1 MQLSKFKIFLVLALA
16 LFLTQNTIA
25 ENPPKREFRGVWFTT
40 GWGIDWPSTTGT
52 SSSAQSAQK
61 AELLQYIEALED
73 LNISTICFQVRSM
86 SDAMYQSSTLPD
98 GLQIPWSSYISGT
111 NKRGTS
117 PGWDPLAYVIE
128 ECHKRGIEVYAWVN
142 PFRWAS
148 STNQSTW
155 STTYDTAIK
164 NKGWLLSYGSSTVLN
179 PAIPEVRQHVIEV
192 CKDIIS
198 NYQVEGIIFDD
209 YFYPTNSSDGSGL
222 PETSSAADY
231 SLYQSSGTTLSIGD
245 WRRENVDKAVQ
256 GIYDMIQETRPEV
269 RFVAGPSPLAGA
281 SASKFGVEMWKRDDG
296 YGYDNQYS
304 TLYSDPLSWLNN
316 KSVDMM
322 ATQIYWHRD
331 HKTAP
336 YNVLTDWWY
345 SLAKHFDRHN
355 CVSMNIYDFDSSM
368 GSNQAELG
376 NTTAHYDEHVANI
389 QASRE
394 YAAKYGV
401 KSTGVNFYDTRHL
414 VSIKSGYDY
423 QAHGEYLRD
432 NCFQRKSINPEIHW
446 KNTPVYSAVSN
457 LIYSSGNLSWT
468 AAPIP
473 TGAHSLTTIR
483 YTVYA
488 IPNSVSYE
496 AASTDDGFSGE
507 YLQGITYSPNYT
519 LSSDKRSGYWY
530 AVCVFDGFGNEH
542 APAIYNYTGG
552 TSTKTTL
559 TNPSNGGS
567 ANWDQIF
574 SWSAVTDATYHLQI
588 SKYENFSNIL
598 IDQPDLTSN
607 SISIN
612 LESLVE
618 GNTYYWKVT
627 TQESGKIATD
637 SEVYS
642 FTVSSLTDAPLAQ
655 LESPSNG
662 ATLSNTATFEWS
674 NSDEHVTSFTFQIAT
689 DATFSNIINSQDMD
703 KVENGSNSTSVYL
716 NSMEA
721 GTYYWR
727 VISKGHI
734 YNDTPSEPYSF
745 IIPELPT
752 IEISLIS
759 PDNGYVIS
767 GTTQHFEWSNV
778 EDATFLLEIA
788 ADENFNHVIIT
799 KDLTTNSYD
808 LNIENIT
815 YSPIYYWRVTAY
827 KNDYKDTTSETNT
840 FLSSSEFE
848 TIDGLC
854 IERLWNYSLYY
865 NSNED
870 NSYDFPSQLGKDQR
884 SMTAYNGKVY
894 ISYRESASSLHL
906 LEFSGETGE
915 YIRTIPL
922 EGDCITGQYGAN
934 CIFVDGGGHLCISN
948 MGTSSSNPITVCTVE
963 ISDDKA
969 TTTQVFT
976 YALPTGARID
986 YANAFG
992 DVTTTGGQIW
1002 GAVSDAGSANDNYVY
1017 KWTRNGDDWTAEY
1030 TIINKFYPTE
1040 NAIGGAP
1047 WVMPL
1052 SATQFLIDG
1061 SSNYPTLYT
1070 FNANGNATYVDGFD
1084 ANTSLTP
1091 TNYEGV
1097 GLGEISLG
1105 NYKFFIYSN
1114 ETAAGTGY
1122 NFNIVNNPSSYDFS
1136 KMEKFWTIPKN
1147 KLGDTSHSYGLNSVA
1162 TINNND
1168 GSATIYVYAPLNGLA
1183 AYRISLP
1190 EIEISLNSPAN
1201 NATFEEDFDFSWNG
1215 VEGAS
1220 YTLEISK
1227 TATFEDIVFNAT
1239 TTSTSYNSSNFN
1251 LASITQY
1258 YWRVKASHPNYTS
1271 ATSEV
1276 RQFTSPVKQ
1285 SAADNLTITELWNK
1299 SVNNNSLPSQ
1309 FLDKADQYYGPYHR
1323 SMTAYNGNIYVTYRE
1338 SSAKL
1343 YLLEFNGKT
1352 GAYNRTITL
1361 SGDCITGSHG
1371 ANGIFVDDG
1380 NNLYV
1385 TSLGTSSSSKA
1396 SVCRVN
1402 LSNGETEN
1410 VFSFGA
1416 ANLRIDYLNGYGDL
1430 TKEGGQ
1436 IWAAVAEN
1444 TTTTTYNNR
1453 VYRWTHKSDG
1463 TWTQEYTTITEFYPT
1478 NGKLGTAPWV
1488 MPISTDE
1495 FIVDGAGN
1503 YPTLYTF
1510 TANGNAI
1517 LKSGLGEN
1525 NNTLKPRTI
1534 GTAGM
1539 NQLTIGKYPLFIYSS
1554 ENYEGA
1560 GYNFDVV
1567 HNPSDYNFADMEFI
1581 ATIPNG
1587 NLGDNRHSSVL
1598 NSIATIKNEDN
1609 SATVFVYAPLNGLAA
1624 YRISLPKVPI
1634 KLNSPINNEV
1644 PEKGFDFSWDG
1655 VSGSEYTL
1663 EISKSASFSDIAF
1676 SATTTNNSYS
1686 STNFALDGETKY
1698 YWRVTAKNDNYTTTT
1713 SSVGEFAT
1721 SELPTIKVN
1730 LLLPYQTEQTISEF
1744 NFTWE
1749 ALDGETPIE
1758 SATYKIEISESESF
1772 DNIFYSAT
1780 TNNKIYSS
1788 KNIPLELNS
1797 KVYYWRVTA
1806 SCNGYLTSTS
1816 EVYPFKSP
1824 TILNPTLYYPYN
1836 NLTFDKDF
1844 IIIALKSYIK
1854 INGEEDYAD
1863 ESILEISKTED
1874 FSEIYFQL
1882 SDQEKWVEMEGNN
1895 GNICLQY
1902 TMPISYLFNGT
1913 YYCRV
1918 RAIKAGYNEQISAVR
1933 KFHVTGQSSTGGSES
1948 NYQVKRE
1955 INSDYHHN
1963 KYSDKIYYTLTNLW
1977 IRNSERNPIDRWSAT
1992 STDYRGFCTRH
2003 DRNGDQDGKDLI
2015 WVARHNGGV
2024 GYLEKYDANSGEYLG
2039 AVELSGTY
2047 EKSTYPCND
2056 VFVDE
2061 SGNLCIMNLKGKS
2074 NDLEIAVV
2082 NAKTGQVLE
2091 SPRFRVSLADIRID
2105 HANILGDITSG
2116 KAYIFGATAE
2126 TTVYRWELNNGSLV
2140 DETPIANTISE
2151 FYPSKDDGTTVKKI
2165 GTAARIYPI
2174 DKDYFYID
2182 GSGTSFTLYKF
2193 NEEGTK
2199 AILTSSF
2206 SSYSSDNNINPTSNH
2221 GNGGTYF
2228 MHDGIPFILYNHSS
2242 FKSTY
2247 EPSASDINYK
2257 YNLAKISSLTEWG
2270 DITNY
2275 WRLPND
2281 IIGTVDHVGDDFG
2294 MLADYLQYNALT
2306 GAPKSSYNASKASR
2320 SNSDYDRTNI
2330 YIYVPGNG
2338 MAAYSL
2344 TRHIETGAE
2353 DVEVQNINIK
2363 ITQDEITF
2371 GCTVDG
2377 AQLYT
2382 LSGMLVNAVEDAT
2395 AISKPFAQGVYVL
2408 RITLNGVTSTH
2419 KIVIK

>member
-1 MQLSKFKIFLVLALA
+1 MQKFATKILLALTLI
-16 LFLTQNTIA
+16 LFFSQNIIA

-148 STNQSTW
+148 STDQSTW

-322 ATQIYWHRD
+322 ATQIYWHSD

-446 KNTPVYSAVSN
+446 ENTPVYSAVSN
-457 LIYSSGNLSWT
+457 LTYSSGNLSWT
-468 AAPIP
+468 AASIP
-473 TGAHSLTTIR
+473 SGAHELTTIR

-488 IPNSVSYE
+488 IPSSVSYE
-496 AASTDDGFSGE
+496 NAITNDGFAGE
-507 YLQGITYSPNYT
+507 YLQGITYSPSYT
-519 LSSDKRSGYWY
+519 LDSDKQSGYWY

-542 APAIYNYTGG
+542 DAAIYNYANGA
-552 TSTKTTL
+552 SAQTTL
-559 TNPSNGGS
+559 ISPSNGGD
-567 ANWDQIF
+567 AKWEQTF

-703 KVENGSNSTSVYL
+703 KVENGSNSTSFYL

-727 VISKGHI
+727 VISKGRI

-840 FLSSSEFE
+840 FLSNSEFE

-865 NSNED
+865 NSSED

-1168 GSATIYVYAPLNGLA
+1168 GSVTI
-1183 AYRISLP
+1183 
-1190 EIEISLNSPAN
+1190 
-1201 NATFEEDFDFSWNG
+1201 
-1215 VEGAS
+1215 
-1220 YTLEISK
+1220 
-1227 TATFEDIVFNAT
+1227 
-1239 TTSTSYNSSNFN
+1239 
-1251 LASITQY
+1251 
-1258 YWRVKASHPNYTS
+1258 
-1271 ATSEV
+1271 
-1276 RQFTSPVKQ
+1276 
-1285 SAADNLTITELWNK
+1285 
-1299 SVNNNSLPSQ
+1299 
-1309 FLDKADQYYGPYHR
+1309 
-1323 SMTAYNGNIYVTYRE
+1323 
-1338 SSAKL
+1338 
-1343 YLLEFNGKT
+1343 
-1352 GAYNRTITL
+1352 
-1361 SGDCITGSHG
+1361 
-1371 ANGIFVDDG
+1371 
-1380 NNLYV
+1380 
-1385 TSLGTSSSSKA
+1385 
-1396 SVCRVN
+1396 
-1402 LSNGETEN
+1402 
-1410 VFSFGA
+1410 
-1416 ANLRIDYLNGYGDL
+1416 
-1430 TKEGGQ
+1430 
-1436 IWAAVAEN
+1436 
-1444 TTTTTYNNR
+1444 
-1453 VYRWTHKSDG
+1453 
-1463 TWTQEYTTITEFYPT
+1463 
-1478 NGKLGTAPWV
+1478 
-1488 MPISTDE
+1488 
-1495 FIVDGAGN
+1495 
-1503 YPTLYTF
+1503 
-1510 TANGNAI
+1510 
-1517 LKSGLGEN
+1517 
-1525 NNTLKPRTI
+1525 
-1534 GTAGM
+1534 
-1539 NQLTIGKYPLFIYSS
+1539 
-1554 ENYEGA
+1554 
-1560 GYNFDVV
+1560 
-1567 HNPSDYNFADMEFI
+1567 
-1581 ATIPNG
+1581 
-1587 NLGDNRHSSVL
+1587 
-1598 NSIATIKNEDN
+1598 
-1609 SATVFVYAPLNGLAA
+1609 FVYAPNNGLAA
-1624 YRISLPKVPI
+1624 YRISLPKIDITLDAPADNAT
-1634 KLNSPINNEV
+1634 LE
-1644 PEKGFDFSWDG
+1644 EDFDFSWSG
-1655 VSGSEYTL
+1655 VEGASYTL
-1663 EISKSASFSDIAF
+1663 ELSTTSTFEKIAF
-1676 SATTTNNSYS
+1676 SATTTSTSYNSA
-1686 STNFALDGETKY
+1686 NFNLASETKY
-1698 YWRVTAKNDNYTTTT
+1698 YWRVKATCENYTATTSEVRQFTSPYKESTTGDLSIEELWNYSVNGNNFPSQLGGDQRSMAAYNGNVYVIDRTTDNQCSLLEFDGKTGAYLKSIPLTGDIYSYTSGTISAWNHKPGNGIFVDGGGNLCVSCLAVSSNQKPLTVCIVDISTGNTTKIFEAELSSASYRIDYANAFGDLTKDGGQIWAATSSNGTSNQNYIYRWTRNGNNWIEEYTIATEFQPSTGTNTGIGGTPWVMPLSSSQFIVDGSYNYPTLYTFNVGGNAIYVDGLKTNSPTELKPNTIGAVGMNQITLGQYPLFIYCNETHGGAGYDFNIVHNPSSFNFSNMEYFWTIPENRLGDVAHSYGLSPIAVIKNSDNSATIYIYAPNNGLAAYRIYLPDMPITLNSPIDNVQTTDGFDFTWTGIEGATYTIELSATPTFDEIAYSATTESSMYSSYNIPSLPNSTSYYWRIKAAHDNYTTTT
-1713 SSVGEFAT
+1713 SAVGQFTTPKKPHLINALYYPNDKEVFNNDIVFI
-1721 SELPTIKVN
+1721 SIKPYVSIKVN
-1730 LLLPYQTEQTISEF
+1730 DQLL
-1744 NFTWE
+1744 
-1749 ALDGETPIE
+1749 
-1758 SATYKIEISESESF
+1758 
-1772 DNIFYSAT
+1772 
-1780 TNNKIYSS
+1780 
-1788 KNIPLELNS
+1788 
-1797 KVYYWRVTA
+1797 
-1806 SCNGYLTSTS
+1806 
-1816 EVYPFKSP
+1816 
-1824 TILNPTLYYPYN
+1824 
-1836 NLTFDKDF
+1836 
-1844 IIIALKSYIK
+1844 
-1854 INGEEDYAD
+1854 YAD
-1863 ESILEISKTED
+1863 ETVLEISKTED
-1874 FSEIYFQL
+1874 FSELYFSGYQYWDEV
-1882 SDQEKWVEMEGNN
+1882 STEDGKN
-1895 GNICLQY
+1895 GDFLCLQR
-1902 TMPISYLFNGT
+1902 TLPISYFSNGT
-1913 YYCRV
+1913 YYWRIRANKSGYDEAISEV
-1918 RAIKAGYNEQISAVR
+1918 RSFEVIDQSNETGSTEVNYKIKREDYEYIPISAN
-1933 KFHVTGQSSTGGSES
+1933 GSQ
-1948 NYQVKRE
+1948 Y
-1955 INSDYHHN
+1955 I
-1963 KYSDKIYYTLTNLW
+1963 LTNLW
-1977 IRNSERNPIDRWSAT
+1977 VRNASINDLGQSGA
-1992 STDYRGFCTRH
+1992 SGDYRGFCARSAKY
-2003 DRNGDQDGKDLI
+2003 GDQNGIDIL
-2015 WVARHNGGV
+2015 WVARHSSGI
-2024 GYLEKYDANSGEYLG
+2024 GYLDRYNATTGERLTSLTLKG
-2039 AVELSGTY
+2039 SHAT
-2047 EKSTYPCND
+2047 STYPCND
-2056 VFVDE
+2056 VFTDD
-2061 SGNLCIMNLKGKS
+2061 SGNLCIMNLKNTT
-2074 NDLEIAVV
+2074 NDILQIATV
-2082 NAKTGQVLE
+2082 NPNTGETTV
-2091 SPRFRVSLADIRID
+2091 RFNLSVPERID
-2105 HANILGDITSG
+2105 HASIVGDINSG
-2116 KAYIFGATAE
+2116 EAYIIAVSAAATI
-2126 TTVYRWELNNGSLV
+2126 YRWELYNGEVQNGGEYES
-2140 DETPIANTISE
+2140 TTITT
-2151 FYPSKDDGTTVKKI
+2151 FYPTNVSSF

-2182 GSGTSFTLYKF
+2182 GSGSAFTLYKF
-2193 NEEGTK
+2193 GTK
-2199 AILTSSF
+2199 SPISTFAAFTDLIPSSN
-2206 SSYSSDNNINPTSNH
+2206 S
-2221 GNGGTYF
+2221 GNGGSYF
-2228 MHDGIPFILYNHSS
+2228 THDGKSFIIYPSSSFNRTDDTINYQFTLANVSSFTEWSSASKYWTLPTTFGFGTLYN
-2242 FKSTY
+2242 
-2247 EPSASDINYK
+2247 AG
-2257 YNLAKISSLTEWG
+2257 G
-2270 DITNY
+2270 DY
-2275 WRLPND
+2275 
-2281 IIGTVDHVGDDFG
+2281 G

-2306 GAPKSSYNASKASR
+2306 GQAKSMEST
-2320 SNSDYDRTNI
+2320 YDRTNI
-2330 YIYVPGNG
+2330 YLYVPGNG

-2344 TRHIETGAE
+2344 TRHVTTGA
-2353 DVEVQNINIK
+2353 DDINGNNVKLGINNS
-2363 ITQDEITF
+2363 EITF
-2371 GCTVDG
+2371 GCEVEN

-2382 LSGMLVNAVEDAT
+2382 LSGIMIGVTENASS
-2395 AISKPFAQGVYVL
+2395 IKKPETRGVYML
-2408 RITLNGVTSTH
+2408 SITIDGVTTIH
-2419 KIVIK
+2419 KIVI

>member
-1 MQLSKFKIFLVLALA
+1 MQKFATKILLVLTLI
-16 LFLTQNTIA
+16 LFFSQNIIA

-61 AELLQYIEALED
+61 AELLQYIEALEY

-111 NKRGTS
+111 NNRGTS

-148 STNQSTW
+148 STDQSTW

-179 PAIPEVRQHVIEV
+179 PGIPEVRQHVIEV

-446 KNTPVYSAVSN
+446 ENTPVYSAVSN
-457 LIYSSGNLSWT
+457 LTYSSGNLSWT
-468 AAPIP
+468 AASIP
-473 TGAHSLTTIR
+473 SGAHELTTIR

-488 IPNSVSYE
+488 IPSSVSYE
-496 AASTDDGFSGE
+496 NAITNDGFAGE
-507 YLQGITYSPNYT
+507 YLQGITYSPSYT
-519 LSSDKRSGYWY
+519 LDSDKQSGYWY

-542 APAIYNYTGG
+542 DAAIYNYANGA
-552 TSTKTTL
+552 SAQTTL
-559 TNPSNGGS
+559 ISPSNGGN
-567 ANWDQIF
+567 AKWEQTF

-618 GNTYYWKVT
+618 ENTYYWKVT

-703 KVENGSNSTSVYL
+703 KVENGSNSTSFYL

-727 VISKGHI
+727 VISKGRI

-865 NSNED
+865 NSSED

-1114 ETAAGTGY
+1114 EIAAGTGY

-1168 GSATIYVYAPLNGLA
+1168 GSVTIFVYAPNNGLA

-1190 EIEISLNSPAN
+1190 EIDITLDAPAD
-1201 NATFEEDFDFSWNG
+1201 NATLEEDFDFSWSG

-1220 YTLEISK
+1220 YTLELSK
-1227 TATFEDIVFNAT
+1227 TSTFDNIAFSAT
-1239 TTSTSYNSSNFN
+1239 TTSTSYNSANFN
-1251 LASITQY
+1251 LASETQY
-1258 YWRVKASHPNYTS
+1258 FWRVKASHPNYTS
-1271 ATSEV
+1271 ATSEI
-1276 RQFTSPVKQ
+1276 RQFTSPFKQ
-1285 SAADNLTITELWNK
+1285 SAANNLTITELWNK
-1299 SVNNNSLPSQ
+1299 SVNNGNTFPSQ
-1309 FLDKADQYYGPYHR
+1309 LGGVQY
-1323 SMTAYNGNIYVTYRE
+1323 SMVAYNDKVYVITRNTG
-1338 SSAKL
+1338 A
-1343 YLLEFNGKT
+1343 LLEFNGST
-1352 GAYNRTITL
+1352 GDYIRTITL
-1361 SGDCITGSHG
+1361 TGDCFTNKAGNKLG
-1371 ANGIFVDDG
+1371 FPTNCIFVDGAG
-1380 NNLYV
+1380 NLCVSNLV
-1385 TSLGTSSSSKA
+1385 TNFTSSEQLT
-1396 SVCRVN
+1396 VCTINIETGVATRIFQ
-1402 LSNGETEN
+1402 SNTI
-1410 VFSFGA
+1410 VTM
-1416 ANLRIDYLNGYGDL
+1416 RIDYANAFGDI

-1436 IWAAVAEN
+1436 IWGAVSGN
-1444 TTTTTYNNR
+1444 GSSNHNR
-1453 VYRWTHKSDG
+1453 IYRWTRKSDG
-1463 TWTQEYTTITEFYPT
+1463 SWAEEYTTLAKFYPT
-1478 NGKLGTAPWV
+1478 NGNLGGAPWI
-1488 MPISTDE
+1488 MPISETD
-1495 FIVDGAGN
+1495 FIADGSGN
-1503 YPTLYTF
+1503 APTLYTF
-1510 TANGNAI
+1510 ISSGNATY
-1517 LKSGLGEN
+1517 KSGFDSKTDLAPTKPNGAGVGQI
-1525 NNTLKPRTI
+1525 TL
-1534 GTAGM
+1534 
-1539 NQLTIGKYPLFIYSS
+1539 GKYPLFIYNNNTHS
-1554 ENYEGA
+1554 GD
-1560 GYNFDVV
+1560 GYSFNIV
-1567 HNPSDYNFADMEFI
+1567 HNPSSYNFSLMEKLKTVPENYFGKESYI
-1581 ATIPNG
+1581 N
-1587 NLGDNRHSSVL
+1587 VL
-1598 NSIATIKNEDN
+1598 NQIATIKNDDN

-1624 YRISLPKVPI
+1624 YRIYLPDMPI
-1634 KLNSPINNEV
+1634 TLNSPIDNDQTED
-1644 PEKGFDFSWDG
+1644 GFDFMWTG
-1655 VSGSEYTL
+1655 VEGASYTIEL
-1663 EISKSASFSDIAF
+1663 SATPTFDEITY
-1676 SATTTNNSYS
+1676 SATTNNNIYS
-1686 STNFALDGETKY
+1686 SNNITSLPNSTTY
-1698 YWRVTAKNDNYTTTT
+1698 YWRIKAAHDNYTTTT
-1713 SSVGEFAT
+1713 SAVG
-1721 SELPTIKVN
+1721 
-1730 LLLPYQTEQTISEF
+1730 Q
-1744 NFTWE
+1744 FT
-1749 ALDGETPIE
+1749 TPKKPHLIN
-1758 SATYKIEISESESF
+1758 A
-1772 DNIFYSAT
+1772 
-1780 TNNKIYSS
+1780 
-1788 KNIPLELNS
+1788 
-1797 KVYYWRVTA
+1797 
-1806 SCNGYLTSTS
+1806 
-1816 EVYPFKSP
+1816 
-1824 TILNPTLYYPYN
+1824 LYYPN
-1836 NLTFDKDF
+1836 DKDAFNNDIVF
-1844 IIIALKSYIK
+1844 ISIK
-1854 INGEEDYAD
+1854 PYVKVDGQVSYAD
-1863 ESILEISKTED
+1863 ETILEISKTED
-1874 FSEIYFQL
+1874 FSELYFSGYQYWDEVVTDDG
-1882 SDQEKWVEMEGNN
+1882 SYT
-1895 GNICLQY
+1895 CLQR
-1902 TMPISYLFNGT
+1902 TLPISYFSNGT
-1913 YYCRV
+1913 YYWRI
-1918 RAIKAGYNEQISAVR
+1918 RATKSGYDEAISETRLFTVIDQSNETGSTESDYRIKREDYEYAPISAN
-1933 KFHVTGQSSTGGSES
+1933 GS
-1948 NYQVKRE
+1948 NY
-1955 INSDYHHN
+1955 I
-1963 KYSDKIYYTLTNLW
+1963 LTNLW
-1977 IRNSERNPIDRWSAT
+1977 VRNATINDLGQSES
-1992 STDYRGFCTRH
+1992 STDYRGFCTRSAQY
-2003 DRNGDQDGKDLI
+2003 GGQDGIDIL
-2015 WVARHNGGV
+2015 WVARHKDGI
-2024 GYLEKYDANSGEYLG
+2024 GYLDRYNASTGERLTSLTLKG
-2039 AVELSGTY
+2039 SHAT
-2047 EKSTYPCND
+2047 STYPCND
-2056 VFVDE
+2056 VFLDK
-2061 SGNLCIMNLKGKS
+2061 SGNLCIMNLK
-2074 NDLEIAVV
+2074 N
-2082 NAKTGQVLE
+2082 TT
-2091 SPRFRVSLADIRID
+2091 ADILQIATVNPETGETTVCLNLSVPERID
-2105 HANILGDITSG
+2105 HARIVGDINSG
-2116 KAYIFGATAE
+2116 EAYVIAVSAAATI
-2126 TTVYRWELNNGSLV
+2126 YRWELYNGEVQNGGEYES
-2140 DETPIANTISE
+2140 TTITT
-2151 FYPSKDDGTTVKKI
+2151 FYPTNVSSF

-2174 DKDYFYID
+2174 DKDYYYID
-2182 GSGTSFTLYKF
+2182 GFGSAFTLYKF
-2193 NEEGTK
+2193 GTK
-2199 AILTSSF
+2199 SPISTFAAF
-2206 SSYSSDNNINPTSNH
+2206 SGLIPTNNG

-2228 MHDGIPFILYNHSS
+2228 THDGKPFIVYPGTS
-2242 FKSTY
+2242 FAIKSET
-2247 EPSASDINYK
+2247 PDYK
-2257 YNLAKISSLTEWG
+2257 FTLANVSSLTEWSSASK
-2270 DITNY
+2270 Y
-2275 WRLPND
+2275 WSLPTTFSF
-2281 IIGTVDHVGDDFG
+2281 GTVVNGGGDYG
-2294 MLADYLQYNALT
+2294 MLADYLQYDALT
-2306 GAPKSSYNASKASR
+2306 GATKSNISTYNSG
-2320 SNSDYDRTNI
+2320 YDRTNI
-2330 YIYVPGNG
+2330 YLYVPGNG

-2344 TRHIETGAE
+2344 TRHVTTGA
-2353 DVEVQNINIK
+2353 DDINGNNVKLGINNS
-2363 ITQDEITF
+2363 EITF
-2371 GCTVDG
+2371 GCEVEN

-2382 LSGMLVNAVEDAT
+2382 LSGIMIGVTENASS
-2395 AISKPFAQGVYVL
+2395 IKKPETRGVYML
-2408 RITLNGVTSTH
+2408 SITIDGVTTIH
-2419 KIVIK
+2419 KIVI

>member
-1 MQLSKFKIFLVLALA
+1 MQKFAKKRFLLLTFLI
-16 LFLTQNTIA
+16 LFLSQYSIA

-148 STNQSTW
+148 STDQSTW

-468 AAPIP
+468 AASIP
-473 TGAHSLTTIR
+473 SGAHDLTTIR

-488 IPNSVSYE
+488 IPSSVSYE
-496 AASTDDGFSGE
+496 NAITDDGFAGE
-507 YLQGITYSPNYT
+507 YLQGITYSPSYT
-519 LSSDKRSGYWY
+519 LDSDKQSGYWY

-542 APAIYNYTGG
+542 DAAIYNYANGA
-552 TSTKTTL
+552 SAQTTL
-559 TNPSNGGS
+559 ISPSNGGD
-567 ANWDQIF
+567 AKWEQTF

-703 KVENGSNSTSVYL
+703 KVENGSNSTSFYL

-727 VISKGHI
+727 VISKGRI

-788 ADENFNHVIIT
+788 DDENFNHVIIT

-948 MGTSSSNPITVCTVE
+948 MGTSSSNPITVCTIE

-1168 GSATIYVYAPLNGLA
+1168 GSVTIFVYAPNNGLA

-1190 EIEISLNSPAN
+1190 EIPITLNSPINDAKP
-1201 NATFEEDFDFSWNG
+1201 EDVFDFSWAG
-1215 VEGAS
+1215 VEGAT
-1220 YTLEISK
+1220 YTLELSK
-1227 TATFEDIVFNAT
+1227 TSTFDNIAFSAST
-1239 TTSTSYNSSNFN
+1239 TATSYSSSNFN
-1251 LASITQY
+1251 LASETQY
-1258 YWRVKASHPNYTS
+1258 YWRVKATCENYIST
-1271 ATSEV
+1271 TSEV
-1276 RQFTSPVKQ
+1276 RSFTSPYKE
-1285 SAADNLTITELWNK
+1285 STTGDLSIEKLWDYNISNLPTELTGDNK
-1299 SVNNNSLPSQ
+1299 
-1309 FLDKADQYYGPYHR
+1309 R
-1323 SMTAYNGNIYVTYRE
+1323 SMTAYNGNIYFTYRA
-1338 SSAKL
+1338 SSTEL
-1343 YLLEFNGKT
+1343 YLLEFDGKT
-1352 GAYNRTITL
+1352 GDFIRQITL
-1361 SGDCITGSHG
+1361 TGDCVSGSYG
-1371 ANGIFVDDG
+1371 ANGIFVDGG
-1380 NNLYV
+1380 NNLCV
-1385 TSLGTSSSSKA
+1385 VSMGSSSTTPA
-1396 SVCRVN
+1396 TVCTVDI
-1402 LSNGETEN
+1402 SSGETTQI
-1410 VFSFGA
+1410 FSYGA
-1416 ANLRIDYLNGYGDL
+1416 TNLRFDYMNARGDI
-1430 TKEGGQ
+1430 TKTGGE
-1436 IWAAVAEN
+1436 IWAASTKNADI
-1444 TTTTTYNNR
+1444 TTYNNYI
-1453 VYRWTHKSDG
+1453 YRWTRNSDG
-1463 TWTQEYTTITEFYPT
+1463 TWTTESTIANSFYPT
-1478 NGKLGTAPWV
+1478 TGETGGTPWV
-1488 MPISTDE
+1488 LPISSSQ
-1495 FIVDGAGN
+1495 FIVDGWGN
-1503 YPTLYTF
+1503 YPSLYTF
-1510 TANGNAI
+1510 KAGDTATLVDGFTSSSELHPAAI
-1517 LKSGLGEN
+1517 GG
-1525 NNTLKPRTI
+1525 I
-1534 GTAGM
+1534 GM
-1539 NQLTIGKYPLFIYSS
+1539 HQLEIGDYPLFVYNN
-1554 ENYEGA
+1554 ETHEGA
-1560 GYNFDVV
+1560 GYNFNITY
-1567 HNPSDYNFADMEFI
+1567 NPSSYDFANLELFW
-1581 ATIPNG
+1581 TIPD
-1587 NLGDNRHSSVL
+1587 DNMGKTNHQYGL
-1598 NSIATIKNEDN
+1598 NSIASIKNEDN
-1609 SATVFVYAPLNGLAA
+1609 SATVYVYAPKNGFAA
-1624 YRISLPKVPI
+1624 YRIYLPDMPI
-1634 KLNSPINNEV
+1634 TLNTPIDNTQTED
-1644 PEKGFDFSWDG
+1644 GFDFIWTGVDG
-1655 VSGSEYTL
+1655 ASYTIEL
-1663 EISKSASFSDIAF
+1663 SATPTFDEIAY
-1676 SATTTNNSYS
+1676 SATTNNNFYS
-1686 STNFALDGETKY
+1686 SNNISSLPNSTTY
-1698 YWRVTAKNDNYTTTT
+1698 YWRIKASHDNYTTTT
-1713 SSVGEFAT
+1713 SAT
-1721 SELPTIKVN
+1721 GQFI
-1730 LLLPYQTEQTISEF
+1730 
-1744 NFTWE
+1744 
-1749 ALDGETPIE
+1749 TPKKPHLIN
-1758 SATYKIEISESESF
+1758 A
-1772 DNIFYSAT
+1772 
-1780 TNNKIYSS
+1780 
-1788 KNIPLELNS
+1788 
-1797 KVYYWRVTA
+1797 
-1806 SCNGYLTSTS
+1806 
-1816 EVYPFKSP
+1816 
-1824 TILNPTLYYPYN
+1824 LYYPNDKEVFN
-1836 NLTFDKDF
+1836 NDIVF
-1844 IIIALKSYIK
+1844 ISIK
-1854 INGEEDYAD
+1854 PYVSNNSSLYAD
-1863 ESILEISKTED
+1863 ETVLEISKTED
-1874 FSEIYFQL
+1874 FSELYFSGYQYWDEV
-1882 SDQEKWVEMEGNN
+1882 STEDGKN
-1895 GNICLQY
+1895 GDFLCLQR
-1902 TMPISYLFNGT
+1902 TLPISYFSNGT
-1913 YYCRV
+1913 YYWRIRANKSGYDEAISEV
-1918 RAIKAGYNEQISAVR
+1918 RSFEVIDQSNETGSTEVNYKIKREDYEYIPISAN
-1933 KFHVTGQSSTGGSES
+1933 GSQ
-1948 NYQVKRE
+1948 Y
-1955 INSDYHHN
+1955 I
-1963 KYSDKIYYTLTNLW
+1963 LTNLW
-1977 IRNSERNPIDRWSAT
+1977 VRNASINDLGQSGT
-1992 STDYRGFCTRH
+1992 SGDYRGFCARSAQY
-2003 DRNGDQDGKDLI
+2003 GDQNGIDIL
-2015 WVARHNGGV
+2015 WLARHSSGI
-2024 GYLEKYDANSGEYLG
+2024 GYLDRYNAATGERLTSLTLKG
-2039 AVELSGTY
+2039 SHAT
-2047 EKSTYPCND
+2047 STYPCND
-2056 VFVDE
+2056 VFTDD
-2061 SGNLCIMNLKGKS
+2061 SGNLCIMNLKNTT
-2074 NDLEIAVV
+2074 NDILQIATV
-2082 NAKTGQVLE
+2082 NPNTGETTV
-2091 SPRFRVSLADIRID
+2091 RFNLSVPERID
-2105 HANILGDITSG
+2105 HARIIGDINSG
-2116 KAYIFGATAE
+2116 SAYIIAVSAVATI
-2126 TTVYRWELNNGSLV
+2126 YRWEIYNGEVQNGGEYES
-2140 DETPIANTISE
+2140 TTITT
-2151 FYPSKDDGTTVKKI
+2151 FYPTNASSF
-2165 GTAARIYPI
+2165 GTAARVYPI

-2182 GSGTSFTLYKF
+2182 GSGSAFTLYKF
-2193 NEEGTK
+2193 GTK
-2199 AILTSSF
+2199 SPISTFAAFTDLIPSSN
-2206 SSYSSDNNINPTSNH
+2206 S
-2221 GNGGTYF
+2221 GNGGSYF
-2228 MHDGIPFILYNHSS
+2228 THDGKSFIIYPSSS
-2242 FKSTY
+2242 FNRT
-2247 EPSASDINYK
+2247 DDTINYK
-2257 YNLAKISSLTEWG
+2257 FTLANVSSFTEWSSASKYWTLPTTFDFGTLLIAGG
-2270 DITNY
+2270 DY
-2275 WRLPND
+2275 
-2281 IIGTVDHVGDDFG
+2281 G

-2306 GAPKSSYNASKASR
+2306 GQARTIGST
-2320 SNSDYDRTNI
+2320 YDRTNI
-2330 YIYVPGNG
+2330 YLYIPGNG

-2344 TRHIETGAE
+2344 TRHVATDAE
-2353 DVEVQNINIK
+2353 SINSENININ
-2363 ITQDEITF
+2363 INSQEITF
-2371 GCTVDG
+2371 GCDVDN

-2382 LSGMLVNAVEDAT
+2382 LSGMLLNSVENASSIE
-2395 AISKPFAQGVYVL
+2395 KPINKGVYIL
-2408 RITLNGVTSTH
+2408 SITINGNTTIH
-2419 KIVIK
+2419 KIII

>member
-1 MQLSKFKIFLVLALA
+1 MQLYKLKIFLVLALA

-40 GWGIDWPSTTGT
+40 GFGIDWPSNPGT
-52 SSSAQSAQK
+52 ANQSTQK
-61 AELLQYIEALED
+61 AELDKYISSLD
-73 LNISTICFQVRSM
+73 NLNINTICFQVRSM

-98 GLQIPWSSYISGT
+98 GLQIPWSSYISGAG
-111 NKRGTS
+111 KRGVN
-117 PGWDPLAYVIE
+117 PGWDPLAYAIE
-128 ECHKRGIEVYAWVN
+128 ECHKRGIEVYAWIN
-142 PFRWAS
+142 PFRWA
-148 STNQSTW
+148 NNGNESTW
-155 STTYDTAIK
+155 TSSYDEAIK
-164 NKGWLLSYGSSTVLN
+164 SKGWLMSNGSYIVLN
-179 PAIPEVRQHVIEV
+179 PGIPEVRQHITNICE
-192 CKDIIS
+192 DIITR
-198 NYQVEGIIFDD
+198 YRIEGFIFDD
-209 YFYPTNSSDGSGL
+209 YFYPSGGTV
-222 PETSSAADY
+222 ESSSAPDY
-231 SLYQSSGTTLSIGD
+231 TLWQNSGTSLSIGD
-245 WRRENVDKAVQ
+245 WRRENVDKTVAS
-256 GIYDMIQETRPEV
+256 IYNMIQETRPEV
-269 RFVAGPSPLAGA
+269 RLVAGPSPLAGA
-281 SASKFGVEMWKRDDG
+281 SASKYGVTMWPK
-296 YGYDNQYS
+296 GYDNQYN
-304 TLYSDPLSWLNN
+304 TLYSDPLSWMD
-316 KSVDMM
+316 KRIVDMM

-331 HKTAP
+331 HTMAP
-336 YNVLTDWWY
+336 YNTLTDWWY
-345 SLAKHFDRHN
+345 SLAKHFNLHN
-355 CVSMNIYDFDSSM
+355 CVSMNVYDFETSM

-376 NTTAHYDEHVANI
+376 NTTAHYAEHVANI
-389 QASRE
+389 KASRE
-394 YAAKYGV
+394 YAEKYGI
-401 KSTGVNFYDTRHL
+401 KSTGVNFYNTHHL
-414 VSIKSGYDY
+414 VNIKSGYNY

-446 KNTPVYSAVSN
+446 KNTPIYNAVSN
-457 LIYSSGNLSWT
+457 LSYSSGKLSWS

-473 TGAHSLTTIR
+473 TGAHELTTIR

-488 IPNSVSYE
+488 IPNSVNYE
-496 AASTDDGFSGE
+496 SAITDDGFDGE
-507 YLQGITYSPNYT
+507 YFQGISYSPSYT
-519 LSSDKRSGYWY
+519 LASGKQSGYWY

-552 TSTKTTL
+552 TSAQTTL
-559 TNPSNGGS
+559 TTPANNGLAG
-567 ANWDQIF
+567 WEQTF
-574 SWSAVTDATYHLQI
+574 SWSTVNGATYHLQI
-588 SKYENFSNIL
+588 SEYENFSNIL
-598 IDQPDLTSN
+598 IDKPNLTNN

-612 LESLVE
+612 LENLVE
-618 GNTYYWKVT
+618 GKTYYWKVT

-637 SEVYS
+637 SEI
-642 FTVSSLTDAPLAQ
+642 FTFNVTSLTDAPLAQ

-662 ATLSNTATFEWS
+662 VSVSNTATFTWS
-674 NSDEHVTSFTFQIAT
+674 NADEHVTSYTFQIAT
-689 DATFSNIINSQDMD
+689 DANFSNIINSQDME
-703 KVENGSNSTSVYL
+703 KASNGTNSANFYINDLT
-716 NSMEA
+716 A

-727 VISKGHI
+727 VISKGRI
-734 YNDTPSEPYSF
+734 YYDTPSETYTF
-745 IIPELPT
+745 IVPTLPS
-752 IEISLIS
+752 IEISLSS
-759 PDNGYVIS
+759 PENGHTVD
-767 GTTQHFEWSNV
+767 GTTQHFEWSDIK
-778 EDATFLLEIA
+778 DATYLFEIA
-788 ADENFNHVIIT
+788 TDENFSQVILS
-799 KDLTTNSYD
+799 KELTSNSYD
-808 LNIENIT
+808 INVENIT

-827 KNDYKDTTSETNT
+827 KSDFKDTSSETRT
-840 FLSSSEFE
+840 FLNNSEFE
-848 TIDGLC
+848 TIEELC
-854 IERLWNYSLYY
+854 IERLWNYSKNY
-865 NSNED
+865 NSND
-870 NSYDFPSQLGKDQR
+870 DKNYAFPSQLGKDQR
-884 SMTAYNGKVY
+884 SMTTFNGNVY
-894 ISYRESASSLHL
+894 ISYRESASNLHL
-906 LEFSGETGE
+906 LEFNGKTGK
-915 YIRTIPL
+915 YIRTIDL
-922 EGDCITGQYGAN
+922 SGDCITGQYGAN
-934 CIFVDGGGHLCISN
+934 CIFTDDAGHLCVSN
-948 MGTSSSNPITVCTVE
+948 MGTSSSNPLTVCTVD
-963 ISDDKA
+963 ITTG

-976 YALPTGARID
+976 YSNLPSARID
-986 YANAFG
+986 YVNATG
-992 DVTTTGGQIW
+992 DITATGAQIW
-1002 GAVSDAGSANDNYVY
+1002 GAVSSAASGNNNYVY
-1017 KWTRNGDDWTAEY
+1017 RWTRNGNAWTDEY
-1030 TIINKFYPTE
+1030 TIINDFYPVD
-1040 NAIGGAP
+1040 GVVGSAP
-1047 WVMPL
+1047 WVLPI
-1052 SATQFLIDG
+1052 SSTQFLVDG
-1061 SSNYPTLYT
+1061 SSIHPTLYT
-1070 FNANGNATYVDGFD
+1070 FNAKGNATYIDGFD
-1084 ANTSLTP
+1084 SNTSLTP
-1091 TNYEGV
+1091 TNVSAV
-1097 GLGEISLG
+1097 GMAQVTIGSYPL
-1105 NYKFFIYSN
+1105 FIYSN
-1114 ETAAGTGY
+1114 QTSEGSGY
-1122 NFNIVNNPSSYDFS
+1122 NFNIVHNPSSFDFS

-1147 KLGDTSHSYGLNSVA
+1147 PLGDINHQYGLNSIA
-1162 TINNND
+1162 TLKNDD
-1168 GSATIYVYAPLNGLA
+1168 GSATVFVYAPKNGLA

-1190 EIEISLNSPAN
+1190 EVEISLNSPADGE
-1201 NATFEEDFDFSWNG
+1201 TFEEDFDFTWSG
-1215 VEGAS
+1215 VEGAN
-1220 YTLEISK
+1220 YTIELSK
-1227 TATFEDIVFNAT
+1227 TESFDEIAFSAT
-1239 TTSTSYNSSNFN
+1239 TEGTSYNSANFN
-1251 LASITQY
+1251 FASKTQY
-1258 YWRVKASHPNYTS
+1258 YWRVKASHENYTS

-1276 RQFTSPVKQ
+1276 RNFTSPQKK
-1285 SAADNLTITELWNK
+1285 SAKDILTIEEVWNK
-1299 SVNNNSLPSQ
+1299 SINNGKTFPSE
-1309 FLDKADQYYGPYHR
+1309 LNIKDTNNASYMR
-1323 SMTAYNGNIYVTYRE
+1323 SMTAYNGYLYITCRE
-1338 SSAKL
+1338 SANKPY
-1343 YLLEFNGKT
+1343 YLLEYTTSGVL
-1352 GAYNRTITL
+1352 NRKITL
-1361 SGDCITGSHG
+1361 TGDCLTDTYGVNS
-1371 ANGIFVDDG
+1371 IFVDG
-1380 NNLYV
+1380 ANNLCIANMTLNSSKNPLYICTV
-1385 TSLGTSSSSKA
+1385 NVASGETNRVFESPLTSSSY
-1396 SVCRVN
+1396 
-1402 LSNGETEN
+1402 
-1410 VFSFGA
+1410 
-1416 ANLRIDYLNGYGDL
+1416 RIDYANAFGDL
-1430 TKEGGQ
+1430 SKSGGQ
-1436 IWAAVAEN
+1436 IWAAAASSNKVF
-1444 TTTTTYNNR
+1444 
-1453 VYRWTHKSDG
+1453 RWTQNSDG
-1463 TWTQEYTTITEFYPT
+1463 SWTEESTTINTYCPSNKT
-1478 NGKLGTAPWV
+1478 SLGVAPCI
-1488 MPISTDE
+1488 MPISSE
-1495 FIVDGAGN
+1495 QFIVDGADN
-1503 YPTLYTF
+1503 YPTLYSF
-1510 TANGNAI
+1510 NASGNATYI
-1517 LKSGLGEN
+1517 SGFDS
-1525 NNTLKPRTI
+1525 NTELTPRTI
-1534 GTAGM
+1534 AAGGVG
-1539 NQLTIGKYPLFIYSS
+1539 QTILGKYNLFIYNS
-1554 ENYEGA
+1554 EAPTGS
-1560 GYNFDVV
+1560 GYNFDIV
-1567 HNPSDYNFADMEFI
+1567 HNPSSYDFSKMESI
-1581 ATIPNG
+1581 EEEIPNG
-1587 NLGDNRHSSVL
+1587 SLGNSKHSTVL

-1624 YRISLPKVPI
+1624 YRISLPKLPI
-1634 KLNSPINNEV
+1634 KLNSPVNNEV

-1663 EISKSASFSDIAF
+1663 EISKSASFGDIAF

-1686 STNFALDGETKY
+1686 STKFALDGETKY
-1698 YWRVTAKNDNYTTTT
+1698 YWRVTAKNENYTTTT

-1749 ALDGETPIE
+1749 AFDGETPIE
-1758 SATYKIEISESESF
+1758 DATYKIEISETESF
-1772 DNIFYSAT
+1772 DKIFYSAT

-1844 IIIALKSYIK
+1844 LFIALKSYIK
-1854 INGEEDYAD
+1854 INGQKEYAD

-1882 SDQEKWVEMEGNN
+1882 SDQKKWIEMDGNN
-1895 GNICLQY
+1895 GNTCLQY

-1918 RAIKAGYNEQISAVR
+1918 RAIKEGYNEQTSAVR

-2015 WVARHNGGV
+2015 WIARHNGGV

-2039 AVELSGTY
+2039 TVELSGTY

-2074 NDLEIAVV
+2074 NDLEIVVV

-2126 TTVYRWELNNGSLV
+2126 TTVYRWELNSGSLV

-2257 YNLAKISSLTEWG
+2257 YNLAKISSLTEWEN
-2270 DITNY
+2270 ITNY

-2294 MLADYLQYNALT
+2294 MLADYLQYDALT

-2344 TRHIETGAE
+2344 TRHIETGSE
-2353 DVEVQNINIK
+2353 DIEVQDINIK
-2363 ITQDEITF
+2363 TTKDEITF

>member
-1 MQLSKFKIFLVLALA
+1 MQLSKLKIFLVLALA

-40 GWGIDWPSTTGT
+40 GFGIDWPSNPGT
-52 SSSAQSAQK
+52 ANQSTQK
-61 AELLQYIEALED
+61 AELDKYISSLD
-73 LNISTICFQVRSM
+73 NLNINTICFQVRSM

-98 GLQIPWSSYISGT
+98 GLQIPWSSYISGAG
-111 NKRGTS
+111 KRGVN
-117 PGWDPLAYVIE
+117 PGWDPLAYAIE
-128 ECHKRGIEVYAWVN
+128 ECHKRGIEVYAWIN
-142 PFRWAS
+142 PFRWA
-148 STNQSTW
+148 NNGNESTW
-155 STTYDTAIK
+155 TSSYDEAIK
-164 NKGWLLSYGSSTVLN
+164 SKGWLMSNGSYIVLN
-179 PAIPEVRQHVIEV
+179 PGIPEVRQHITNICE
-192 CKDIIS
+192 DIITR
-198 NYQVEGIIFDD
+198 YRIEGFIFDD
-209 YFYPTNSSDGSGL
+209 YFYPSGGTV
-222 PETSSAADY
+222 ESSSAPDY
-231 SLYQSSGTTLSIGD
+231 TLWQNSGTSLSIGD
-245 WRRENVDKAVQ
+245 WRRENVDKTVAS
-256 GIYDMIQETRPEV
+256 IYNMIQEIRPEV
-269 RFVAGPSPLAGA
+269 RLVAGPSPLAGA
-281 SASKFGVEMWKRDDG
+281 SASKYGVTMWPK
-296 YGYDNQYS
+296 GYDNQYN
-304 TLYSDPLSWLNN
+304 TLYSDPLSWMD
-316 KSVDMM
+316 KRIVDMM

-331 HKTAP
+331 HTMAP
-336 YNVLTDWWY
+336 YNTLTDWWY
-345 SLAKHFDRHN
+345 SLAKHFNLHN
-355 CVSMNIYDFDSSM
+355 CVSMNVYDFETSM

-376 NTTAHYDEHVANI
+376 NTTAHYAEHVANI
-389 QASRE
+389 KASRE
-394 YAAKYGV
+394 YAEKYGI
-401 KSTGVNFYDTRHL
+401 KSTGVNFYNTHHL
-414 VSIKSGYDY
+414 VNIKSGYNY

-446 KNTPVYSAVSN
+446 KNTPIYNAVSN
-457 LIYSSGNLSWT
+457 LSYSSGKLSWS

-473 TGAHSLTTIR
+473 TGAHALTTIR

-488 IPNSVSYE
+488 IPNSVNYE
-496 AASTDDGFSGE
+496 TASTDDGFAGE
-507 YLQGITYSPNYT
+507 YLQGVTYDPSYT
-519 LSSDKRSGYWY
+519 LASGKQSGYWY

-552 TSTKTTL
+552 TSAQTTL
-559 TNPSNGGS
+559 TTPANNGLAG
-567 ANWDQIF
+567 WEQTF
-574 SWSAVTDATYHLQI
+574 SWSAVNGATYHLQI
-588 SKYENFSNIL
+588 SEYENFSNIL
-598 IDQPDLTSN
+598 IDKPNLTNN

-612 LESLVE
+612 LENLVE
-618 GNTYYWKVT
+618 GKTYYWKVT

-637 SEVYS
+637 SKI
-642 FTVSSLTDAPLAQ
+642 FTFNVTSLTDAPLAQ

-662 ATLSNTATFEWS
+662 VSVSNTATFTWS
-674 NSDEHVTSFTFQIAT
+674 NADEHVTSYTFQIAT
-689 DATFSNIINSQDMD
+689 DANFSNIINSQDME
-703 KVENGSNSTSVYL
+703 KASNGTNSANFYINDLT
-716 NSMEA
+716 A

-727 VISKGHI
+727 VISKGRI
-734 YNDTPSEPYSF
+734 YYDTPSETYTF
-745 IIPELPT
+745 IVPTLPS
-752 IEISLIS
+752 IEISLSS
-759 PDNGYVIS
+759 PENGHTVD
-767 GTTQHFEWSNV
+767 GTTQHFEWSDIK
-778 EDATFLLEIA
+778 DATYLFEIA
-788 ADENFNHVIIT
+788 TDENFSQVILS
-799 KDLTTNSYD
+799 KELTSNSYD
-808 LNIENIT
+808 INVENIT

-827 KNDYKDTTSETNT
+827 KSDFKDTSSETRT
-840 FLSSSEFE
+840 FLNNSEFE
-848 TIDGLC
+848 TIEEIC
-854 IERLWNYSLYY
+854 IERLWNYSKNY
-865 NSNED
+865 NSND
-870 NSYDFPSQLGKDQR
+870 DKNYAFPSQLGKDQR
-884 SMTAYNGKVY
+884 SMTTFNGNVY
-894 ISYRESASSLHL
+894 ISYRESASNLHL
-906 LEFSGETGE
+906 LEFNGKTGK
-915 YIRTIPL
+915 YIRTIDL
-922 EGDCITGQYGAN
+922 SGDCITGQYGAN
-934 CIFVDGGGHLCISN
+934 CIFTDDAGHLCVSN
-948 MGTSSSNPITVCTVE
+948 MGTSSSNPLTVCTVD
-963 ISDDKA
+963 ITTG

-976 YALPTGARID
+976 YSNLPSARID
-986 YANAFG
+986 YVNATG
-992 DVTTTGGQIW
+992 DITATGAQIW
-1002 GAVSDAGSANDNYVY
+1002 GAVSSAASGNNNYVY
-1017 KWTRNGDDWTAEY
+1017 RWTRYGNAWTDEY
-1030 TIINKFYPTE
+1030 TIINDFYPVD
-1040 NAIGGAP
+1040 GVVGSAP
-1047 WVMPL
+1047 WVLPI
-1052 SATQFLIDG
+1052 SSTQFLVDG
-1061 SSNYPTLYT
+1061 SSIHPTLYT
-1070 FNANGNATYVDGFD
+1070 FNAKGNATYIDGFD
-1084 ANTSLTP
+1084 SNTSLTP
-1091 TNYEGV
+1091 TNVSAV
-1097 GLGEISLG
+1097 GMAQVTVG
-1105 NYKFFIYSN
+1105 NYPLFIYSN
-1114 ETAAGTGY
+1114 ETSVGAGF
-1122 NFNIVNNPSSYDFS
+1122 NFNIVHNPSSFDFS
-1136 KMEKFWTIPKN
+1136 KMEKFWAIPKN
-1147 KLGDTSHSYGLNSVA
+1147 RLGDENHLYGLNSIA
-1162 TINNND
+1162 SIKNDD
-1168 GSATIYVYAPLNGLA
+1168 GSATVFVYAPNNGLA
-1183 AYRISLP
+1183 AFRISLP
-1190 EIEISLNSPAN
+1190 KIEISLNSPADN
-1201 NATFEEDFDFSWNG
+1201 TVFEEDFDFSWNG
-1215 VEGAS
+1215 VDGAS

-1227 TATFEDIVFNAT
+1227 TATFEDIAFTAT

-1276 RQFTSPVKQ
+1276 RQFTSPVSQ
-1285 SAADNLTITELWNK
+1285 SAIDNLTIKEVWNK
-1299 SVNNNSLPSQ
+1299 SVNNDSLPSQ

-1371 ANGIFVDDG
+1371 ANGIFVDNG

-1396 SVCRVN
+1396 SVCSVN
-1402 LSNGETEN
+1402 LSTGATKN

-1436 IWAAVAEN
+1436 IWGAVAEN

-1453 VYRWTHKSDG
+1453 VYRWIRKNDG
-1463 TWTQEYTTITEFYPT
+1463 SWTQEYTTITEFYPT
-1478 NGKLGTAPWV
+1478 NGKLSTAPWV

-1517 LKSGLGEN
+1517 IKSGLGEN
-1525 NNTLKPRTI
+1525 DNTLKPRTI
-1534 GTAGM
+1534 GTGGTH
-1539 NQLTIGKYPLFIYSS
+1539 QITLGKYPLFIYSS
-1554 ENYEGA
+1554 ENYQGA

-1587 NLGDNRHSSVL
+1587 NLGDIRHSSVL

-1624 YRISLPKVPI
+1624 YRISLPNVPI

-1676 SATTTNNSYS
+1676 SATTANNSYS

-1698 YWRVTAKNDNYTTTT
+1698 YWRVTAKNENYTTTT

-1758 SATYKIEISESESF
+1758 SATYKIEISEAESF
-1772 DNIFYSAT
+1772 DKIFYSAT

-1816 EVYPFKSP
+1816 EVRSFKSP

-1844 IIIALKSYIK
+1844 LFIALKSYIK
-1854 INGEEDYAD
+1854 INGQKEYAD
-1863 ESILEISKTED
+1863 NSILEISKTED

-1882 SDQEKWVEMEGNN
+1882 SDQDKWVEMEGNN

-1913 YYCRV
+1913 YYWRV
-1918 RAIKAGYNEQISAVR
+1918 RANKVGYDEQISAVR
-1933 KFHVTGQSSTGGSES
+1933 KFIVEGQSNSFGSEEES
-1948 NYQVKRE
+1948 YQVLRE
-1955 INSDYHHN
+1955 NNSDYAPYLYN
-1963 KYSDKIYYTLTNLW
+1963 SSEKLYYTLTNLW
-1977 IRNSERNPIDRWSAT
+1977 IRNSERSPIDRWGSAT

-2015 WVARHNGGV
+2015 WIARHNGSI

-2039 AVELSGTY
+2039 TVEITGTY

-2056 VFVDE
+2056 VFVDDG
-2061 SGNLCIMNLKGKS
+2061 GNLCIMNLKGDS
-2074 NDLEIAVV
+2074 NDLEIVIV
-2082 NAKTGQVLE
+2082 DTKTGQVQA
-2091 SPRFRVSLADIRID
+2091 SPRFRASLAGVRID
-2105 HANILGDITSG
+2105 HANIVGDITSG
-2116 KAYIFGATAE
+2116 EAYIFGATSNDVANI
-2126 TTVYRWELNNGSLV
+2126 YRWEVQNGVIV
-2140 DETPIANTISE
+2140 DDAPIINKIAS
-2151 FYPSKDDGTTVKKI
+2151 FYPSKDGSTSVKML

-2174 DKDYFYID
+2174 DKDYFYVD
-2182 GSGTSFTLYKF
+2182 GAGTSFTLYKF
-2193 NEEGTK
+2193 NEEGTN
-2199 AILTSSF
+2199 ATLTSSF
-2206 SSYSSDNNINPTSNH
+2206 SSYSSNKDINPSSNH

-2228 MHDGIPFILYNHSS
+2228 IHDGIPFIVYNNSS
-2242 FKSTY
+2242 FTSNTP
-2247 EPSASDINYK
+2247 EASSINYK
-2257 YNLAKISSLTEWG
+2257 YNIAKVSSLTEWG
-2270 DITNY
+2270 AITKY
-2275 WRLPND
+2275 WGIPND
-2281 IIGTVDHVGDDFG
+2281 NIGTVANGGKDFG
-2294 MLADYLQYNALT
+2294 MLADYLQYDAQT
-2306 GAPKSSYNASKASR
+2306 GKPKSNYTSKTSR
-2320 SNSDYDRTNI
+2320 AVSNNDRTNI

-2344 TRHIETGAE
+2344 TRYKHIVTGAE

-2382 LSGMLVNAVEDAT
+2382 LSGMLVNSVEDAS

>member
-1 MQLSKFKIFLVLALA
+1 MQKFAIRLI
-16 LFLTQNTIA
+16 LFLSILFFATQNSIA
-25 ENPPKREFRGVWFTT
+25 DTYPKREFRGVWFTT

-148 STNQSTW
+148 STDQSTW

-414 VSIKSGYDY
+414 VSVKSGYDY
-423 QAHGEYLRD
+423 QEHGQYLRD
-432 NCFQRKSINPEIHW
+432 NCFQRKSITPEIHW
-446 KNTPVYSAVSN
+446 KNTPIYNAVNN
-457 LIYSSGNLSWT
+457 LAYSSGTLSWT

-703 KVENGSNSTSVYL
+703 KVENGSNSTSFYL

-727 VISKGHI
+727 VISKGRI

-827 KNDYKDTTSETNT
+827 KNDYKDTTSEANT

-1017 KWTRNGDDWTAEY
+1017 RWTRNGDDWTAEY

-1168 GSATIYVYAPLNGLA
+1168 GSVTIFVYAPNNGLA

-1190 EIEISLNSPAN
+1190 EIDITLDAPAD
-1201 NATFEEDFDFSWNG
+1201 NATLDGDFNFSWSG

-1220 YTLEISK
+1220 YTLELS
-1227 TATFEDIVFNAT
+1227 TTSTFEKIAFSAT
-1239 TTSTSYNSSNFN
+1239 TTSTSYNSANFN
-1251 LASITQY
+1251 LASETQY
-1258 YWRVKASHPNYTS
+1258 YWRVKATCENYT
-1271 ATSEV
+1271 ATTSEV
-1276 RQFTSPVKQ
+1276 RQFTSPYKE
-1285 SAADNLTITELWNK
+1285 STTGRLSIEKLFNYSLYADGSTLDNEGGLLSELNGD
-1299 SVNNNSLPSQ
+1299 NR
-1309 FLDKADQYYGPYHR
+1309 R
-1323 SMTAYNGNIYVTYRE
+1323 SMAAYNGKVYVTYRE
-1338 SSAKL
+1338 STSKL
-1343 YLLEFNGKT
+1343 HLLEFNGET
-1352 GAYNRTITL
+1352 CEYIRTITL
-1361 SGDCITGSHG
+1361 TGDCISGSYG
-1371 ANGIFVDDG
+1371 ANGLFVDDA
-1380 NNLYV
+1380 NNLCV
-1385 TSLGTSSSSKA
+1385 VAMGTSSTILTT
-1396 SVCRVN
+1396 VCTVDISTGN
-1402 LSNGETEN
+1402 TTKQ
-1410 VFSFGA
+1410 FSYGA
-1416 ANLRIDYLNGYGDL
+1416 ANLRFDYVNARGDV
-1430 TKEGGQ
+1430 TKTGGE
-1436 IWAAVAEN
+1436 IWAASTEN
-1444 TTTTTYNNR
+1444 TTTTTNNNR
-1453 VYRWTHKSDG
+1453 IYRWTRKSDG
-1463 TWTQEYTTITEFYPT
+1463 SWTTASTVASSFYPT
-1478 NGKLGTAPWV
+1478 TGKTGGTPWV
-1488 MPISTDE
+1488 LPISSTQ
-1495 FIVDGAGN
+1495 FIVDGGGN

-1510 TANGNAI
+1510 NAGGYAT
-1517 LKSGLGEN
+1517 LVDGFDTTSDEK
-1525 NNTLKPRTI
+1525 LKP
-1534 GTAGM
+1534 
-1539 NQLTIGKYPLFIYSS
+1539 LTIGAVGMSQITIGEYPLFIYCN
-1554 ENYEGA
+1554 ETHEGK
-1560 GYNFDVV
+1560 GYNFNIAY
-1567 HNPSDYNFADMEFI
+1567 NPSSYDFSKMELYWNV
-1581 ATIPNG
+1581 PEG
-1587 NLGDNRHSSVL
+1587 SVLGKINHQYGL
-1598 NSIATIKNEDN
+1598 NSIATVKNEDN
-1609 SATVFVYAPLNGLAA
+1609 SAMVYVYAPKNGLAG
-1624 YRISLPKVPI
+1624 YRIYLPDMPI
-1634 KLNSPINNEV
+1634 TLNSPIDNV
-1644 PEKGFDFSWDG
+1644 QTTDGFDFTWTG
-1655 VSGSEYTL
+1655 IEGATYTIEL
-1663 EISKSASFSDIAF
+1663 SATPTFDEIAY
-1676 SATTTNNSYS
+1676 SATTESSMYS
-1686 STNFALDGETKY
+1686 SYNIPSLPNYTSY
-1698 YWRVTAKNDNYTTTT
+1698 YWRIKAAHDNYTTTT
-1713 SSVGEFAT
+1713 STVGQFITPKKPHLINGLYSPNNEETVNSDILFI
-1721 SELPTIKVN
+1721 SIK
-1730 LLLPYQTEQTISEF
+1730 PYVS
-1744 NFTWE
+1744 
-1749 ALDGETPIE
+1749 
-1758 SATYKIEISESESF
+1758 
-1772 DNIFYSAT
+1772 
-1780 TNNKIYSS
+1780 
-1788 KNIPLELNS
+1788 
-1797 KVYYWRVTA
+1797 
-1806 SCNGYLTSTS
+1806 
-1816 EVYPFKSP
+1816 
-1824 TILNPTLYYPYN
+1824 N
-1836 NLTFDKDF
+1836 NL
-1844 IIIALKSYIK
+1844 
-1854 INGEEDYAD
+1854 EDYAD
-1863 ESILEISKTED
+1863 EVFLEISKTED
-1874 FSEIYFQL
+1874 FSELYFSGYQYWDEVVTDDG
-1882 SDQEKWVEMEGNN
+1882 SYT
-1895 GNICLQY
+1895 CLQR
-1902 TMPISYLFNGT
+1902 TLPISYFSNGT
-1913 YYCRV
+1913 YYWRI
-1918 RAIKAGYNEQISAVR
+1918 RATKSGYDEAISETRLFTVIDQSNETGSTESDYRIKREDYEYAPISAN
-1933 KFHVTGQSSTGGSES
+1933 GS
-1948 NYQVKRE
+1948 NY
-1955 INSDYHHN
+1955 I
-1963 KYSDKIYYTLTNLW
+1963 LTNLW
-1977 IRNSERNPIDRWSAT
+1977 VRNATINDLGQSES
-1992 STDYRGFCTRH
+1992 STDYRGFCTRSAQY
-2003 DRNGDQDGKDLI
+2003 GGQDGIDIL
-2015 WVARHNGGV
+2015 WVARHKDGI
-2024 GYLEKYDANSGEYLG
+2024 GYLDRYNASTGERLTSLTLKG
-2039 AVELSGTY
+2039 SHAT
-2047 EKSTYPCND
+2047 STYPCND
-2056 VFVDE
+2056 VFLDK
-2061 SGNLCIMNLKGKS
+2061 SGNLCIMNLK
-2074 NDLEIAVV
+2074 N
-2082 NAKTGQVLE
+2082 TT
-2091 SPRFRVSLADIRID
+2091 ADILQIATVNPETGETTVCLNLSVPERID
-2105 HANILGDITSG
+2105 HARIVGDINSG
-2116 KAYIFGATAE
+2116 EAYVIAVSAAATI
-2126 TTVYRWELNNGSLV
+2126 YRWELYNGEVQNGGEYES
-2140 DETPIANTISE
+2140 TTITT
-2151 FYPSKDDGTTVKKI
+2151 FYPTNVSSF

-2174 DKDYFYID
+2174 DKDYYYID
-2182 GSGTSFTLYKF
+2182 GFGSAFTLYKF
-2193 NEEGTK
+2193 GTK
-2199 AILTSSF
+2199 SPISTFAAF
-2206 SSYSSDNNINPTSNH
+2206 SGLIPTNNG

-2228 MHDGIPFILYNHSS
+2228 THDGKPFIVYPGTS
-2242 FKSTY
+2242 FAIKSET
-2247 EPSASDINYK
+2247 PDYK
-2257 YNLAKISSLTEWG
+2257 FTLANVSSLTEWSSASK
-2270 DITNY
+2270 Y
-2275 WRLPND
+2275 WSLPTTFSF
-2281 IIGTVDHVGDDFG
+2281 GTVVNGGGDYG
-2294 MLADYLQYNALT
+2294 MLADYLQYDALT
-2306 GAPKSSYNASKASR
+2306 GATKSNISTYNSG
-2320 SNSDYDRTNI
+2320 YDRTNI
-2330 YIYVPGNG
+2330 YLYVPGNG

-2344 TRHIETGAE
+2344 TRHVTTGA
-2353 DVEVQNINIK
+2353 DDINGNNVKLGINNS
-2363 ITQDEITF
+2363 EITF
-2371 GCTVDG
+2371 GCEVEN

-2382 LSGMLVNAVEDAT
+2382 LSGIMIGATENASS
-2395 AISKPFAQGVYVL
+2395 IKKPETRGVYML
-2408 RITLNGVTSTH
+2408 NITIDGVTTIH
-2419 KIVIK
+2419 KIVI

>member
-1 MQLSKFKIFLVLALA
+1 MQLSKLKIFLVLALA
-16 LFLTQNTIA
+16 LFLTQNIIA

-40 GWGIDWPSTTGT
+40 VWGNDWPSNPGT
-52 SSSAQSAQK
+52 SNQSTQK
-61 AELLQYIEALED
+61 AELLKYIDALED
-73 LNISTICFQVRSM
+73 LNISTICFQVRGM

-98 GLQIPWSSYISGT
+98 GLQIPWSQYLSGT
-111 NKRGTS
+111 NNRGVS
-117 PGWDPLAYVIE
+117 PGWDPLAYVVQ
-128 ECHKRGIEVYAWVN
+128 ECHNRGIEVYAWIN
-142 PFRWAS
+142 PFRWANG
-148 STNQSTW
+148 STEWT
-155 STTYDTAIK
+155 TTYDKTIK
-164 NKGWLLSYGSSTVLN
+164 NKGWLMSNGTTTVLN
-179 PAIPEVRQHVIEV
+179 PGIPEVRQHITYI

-198 NYQVEGIIFDD
+198 RYSIEGIIFDD
-209 YFYPTNSSDGSGL
+209 YFYPNGGTPESSEA
-222 PETSSAADY
+222 PDY
-231 SLYQSSGTTLSIGD
+231 THWINSGTSLSFGD
-245 WRRENVDKAVQ
+245 WRRQNVDLTIES
-256 GIYDMIQETRPEV
+256 IYDMIQETRPEV
-269 RFVAGPSPLAGA
+269 RLVAGPSPLAGA
-281 SASKFGVEMWKRDDG
+281 SASKYGLTLWPN
-296 YGYDNQYS
+296 GYDNQYS
-304 TLYSDPLSWLNN
+304 TLYSDPLSWMD
-316 KSVDMM
+316 KRIVDMM

-331 HKTAP
+331 HKLAP
-336 YNVLTDWWY
+336 YNTITDWWY
-345 SLAKHFDRHN
+345 SLAKHFDLHN
-355 CVSMNIYDFDSSM
+355 CVSMNVYDFETTM
-368 GSNQAELG
+368 SNQADLG
-376 NTTAHYDEHVANI
+376 KTTAHYDEHVANI
-389 QASRE
+389 LASRE

-414 VSIKSGYDY
+414 VNIKSGYNY

-446 KNTPVYSAVSN
+446 KNTPIYNAVSN
-457 LIYSSGNLSWT
+457 LSYSSGKLSWS

-473 TGAHSLTTIR
+473 TGAHELTTIR

-488 IPNSVSYE
+488 IPNSVNYE
-496 AASTDDGFSGE
+496 SAITDDGFDGE
-507 YLQGITYSPNYT
+507 YFQGISYSPSYT
-519 LSSDKRSGYWY
+519 LASGKQSGYWY

-552 TSTKTTL
+552 TSAKATL
-559 TNPSNGGS
+559 ISPTNENN
-567 ANWDQIF
+567 AKWDQTF
-574 SWSAVTDATYHLQI
+574 SWSAVNGATYHLQI
-588 SKYENFSNIL
+588 SEFENFSNIL
-598 IDQPDLTSN
+598 IDKPNLTEN
-607 SISIN
+607 SVSIN
-612 LESLVE
+612 LENLVE
-618 GNTYYWKVT
+618 GKTYYWKVT
-627 TQESGKIATD
+627 TQESGKIATE
-637 SEVYS
+637 SEI
-642 FTVSSLTDAPLAQ
+642 FTFNVTSLTDAPSAQ

-662 ATLSNTATFEWS
+662 ATLSNTAIFTW
-674 NSDEHVTSFTFQIAT
+674 NNADEHVTAYTFQIAT
-689 DATFSNIINSQDMD
+689 DANFTNIINSQDFD
-703 KVENGSNSTSVYL
+703 KATSGSNSANFYINNLT
-716 NSMEA
+716 A

-727 VISKGHI
+727 VISKGRI
-734 YNDTPSEPYSF
+734 YYDTSSETYSF
-745 IIPELPT
+745 IVPTLPSIDILLSNPENGH
-752 IEISLIS
+752 EIS
-759 PDNGYVIS
+759 GYN
-767 GTTQHFEWSNV
+767 QHFEWSDI
-778 EDATFLLEIA
+778 EDATYLFEIA
-788 ADENFNHVIIT
+788 ADDKFSHVIVS
-799 KDLTTNSYD
+799 KELSTNSYD
-808 LNIENIT
+808 ADFENLV
-815 YSPIYYWRVTAY
+815 YHPSYYWRVTAY
-827 KNDYKDTTSETNT
+827 KADYKDT
-840 FLSSSEFE
+840 SSEIRTLVNNAEFQPMYGLTLE
-848 TIDGLC
+848 T
-854 IERLWNYSLYY
+854 LWNYNINDEESSLP
-865 NSNED
+865 ED
-870 NSYDFPSQLGKDQR
+870 INGNCR
-884 SMTAYNGKVY
+884 SMATDKNNIYITRRNSDNTLNLLVFDNKSGK
-894 ISYRESASSLHL
+894 LKQ
-906 LEFSGETGE
+906 
-915 YIRTIPL
+915 TITL
-922 EGDCITGQYGAN
+922 IGSCENHKAYGAN
-934 CIFVDGGGHLCISN
+934 GVFVDASGNICV
-948 MGTSSSNPITVCTVE
+948 TSIGMSSTTQLTVCTVN
-963 ISDDKA
+963 ISTGE
-969 TTTQVFT
+969 TTNIFS
-976 YALPTGARID
+976 YGEPDLRID
-986 YANAFG
+986 YVNYLG
-992 DVTTTGGQIW
+992 DVTKKGSQIW
-1002 GAVSDAGSANDNYVY
+1002 AAASHNDKTATNNNRIYR
-1017 KWTRNGDDWTAEY
+1017 WTNNGDGTWTTESSV
-1030 TIINKFYPTE
+1030 INSFYPTDKQ
-1040 NAIGGAP
+1040 IGGTP
-1047 WVMPL
+1047 WVLP
-1052 SATQFLIDG
+1052 I
-1061 SSNYPTLYT
+1061 SSSQCV
-1070 FNANGNATYVDGFD
+1070 VDGGSNHPSLYDFKAGEFTQCIDSFD
-1084 ANTSLTP
+1084 SNTSLTP
-1091 TNYEGV
+1091 TNLSAV
-1097 GLGEISLG
+1097 GMGQVTIG
-1105 NYKFFIYSN
+1105 NYPLFIYSN
-1114 ETAAGTGY
+1114 ETSEGAGY
-1122 NFNIVNNPSSYDFS
+1122 NFNIVHNPSSFDFS
-1136 KMEKFWTIPKN
+1136 KMEKLWTIPKQP
-1147 KLGDTSHSYGLNSVA
+1147 LGKTYHGYGLNSIA
-1162 TINNND
+1162 TLKNDD
-1168 GSATIYVYAPLNGLA
+1168 GSATVFVYAPLNGLA

-1190 EIEISLNSPAN
+1190 EIEISLNSPADGE
-1201 NATFEEDFDFSWNG
+1201 TFEEDFDFTWSG
-1215 VEGAS
+1215 VEGAN
-1220 YTLEISK
+1220 YTIELSK
-1227 TATFEDIVFNAT
+1227 TESFDEIAFSAT
-1239 TTSTSYNSSNFN
+1239 TEGTSYNSSNFN
-1251 LASITQY
+1251 FASETQY
-1258 YWRVKASHPNYTS
+1258 FWRVKASHPNYTS

-1299 SVNNNSLPSQ
+1299 SVNNDSLPSQ

-1396 SVCRVN
+1396 SVCSVN
-1402 LSNGETEN
+1402 LSTGATKN

-1436 IWAAVAEN
+1436 IWGAVAEN

-1453 VYRWTHKSDG
+1453 VYRWTRKNDG
-1463 TWTQEYTTITEFYPT
+1463 SWTQEYTTITEFYPT
-1478 NGKLGTAPWV
+1478 NGKLSTAPWV

-1525 NNTLKPRTI
+1525 DNTLKPRTI
-1534 GTAGM
+1534 GTGGTH
-1539 NQLTIGKYPLFIYSS
+1539 QITLGKYPLFIYSS
-1554 ENYEGA
+1554 ENYQGA

-1587 NLGDNRHSSVL
+1587 NLGDIRHSSVL

-1624 YRISLPKVPI
+1624 YRISLPNVPI
-1634 KLNSPINNEV
+1634 TLNSPINNEV

-1698 YWRVTAKNDNYTTTT
+1698 YWRVTAKNENYTTTT

-1758 SATYKIEISESESF
+1758 SATYKIEISEAESF
-1772 DNIFYSAT
+1772 DKIFYSAT

-1816 EVYPFKSP
+1816 EVRSFKSP

-1844 IIIALKSYIK
+1844 LFIALKSYIK
-1854 INGEEDYAD
+1854 INGEPDYAD

-1882 SDQEKWVEMEGNN
+1882 SDQDKWIEMEGNN

-1918 RAIKAGYNEQISAVR
+1918 RAIKEGYNEQISAVR
-1933 KFHVTGQSSTGGSES
+1933 KFTVEGQSNSFGSEEE
-1948 NYQVKRE
+1948 NYQVLRE
-1955 INSDYHHN
+1955 SNSDYAPYLYN
-1963 KYSDKIYYTLTNLW
+1963 SSEKLYYTLTNLW
-1977 IRNSERNPIDRWSAT
+1977 IRNSERSPIDRWGSAT

-2015 WVARHNGGV
+2015 WIARHNGSI

-2039 AVELSGTY
+2039 TVEITGTY

-2056 VFVDE
+2056 VFVDDG
-2061 SGNLCIMNLKGKS
+2061 GNLCIMNLKGDS
-2074 NDLEIAVV
+2074 NDLEIVIV
-2082 NAKTGQVLE
+2082 DTKTGQVQA
-2091 SPRFRVSLADIRID
+2091 SPRFRASLAGVRID
-2105 HANILGDITSG
+2105 HANIVGDITSG
-2116 KAYIFGATAE
+2116 KAYIFGATSNDVANI
-2126 TTVYRWELNNGSLV
+2126 YRWEIQDGVIV
-2140 DETPIANTISE
+2140 DDAPIINKIAS
-2151 FYPSKDDGTTVKKI
+2151 FYPSKDGSTSVKML

-2174 DKDYFYID
+2174 DKDYFYVD
-2182 GSGTSFTLYKF
+2182 GAGTSFTLYKF
-2193 NEEGTK
+2193 NEEGTN
-2199 AILTSSF
+2199 ATLTSSF
-2206 SSYSSDNNINPTSNH
+2206 SSYSSNKDINPSSNH

-2228 MHDGIPFILYNHSS
+2228 IHDGIPFIVYNNSS
-2242 FKSTY
+2242 FTSNTP
-2247 EPSASDINYK
+2247 EASSINYK
-2257 YNLAKISSLTEWG
+2257 YNIAKVSSLTEWG
-2270 DITNY
+2270 AITKY
-2275 WRLPND
+2275 WGIPND
-2281 IIGTVDHVGDDFG
+2281 NIGTVANGGKDFG
-2294 MLADYLQYNALT
+2294 MLADYLQYDAQT
-2306 GAPKSSYNASKASR
+2306 GEPKSNYTSKTSR
-2320 SNSDYDRTNI
+2320 ALSNNDRTNI

-2344 TRHIETGAE
+2344 TRYKHIVTGAE
-2353 DVEVQNINIK
+2353 DVEAQNINIK

-2382 LSGMLVNAVEDAT
+2382 LSGMLVNSIEDAS